1 MADKDIDAKETSK
14 VVLYVYK
21 VSCKNFGFS
30 KDSLLTET
38 SDFAI
43 LVGQE
48 LQEEV
53 CTLSYIHITLFKFG
67 LQQNGDLSRNIKI
80 CNLEIQFSVFLILR
94 RLEQSM
100 LYVSFLNIFKF
111 CIEAFVGMR
120 GVL

>member
-14 VVLYVYK
+14 VVLFVYK

-53 CTLSYIHITLFKFG
+53 CIFIHPHCPFK
-67 LQQNGDLSRNIKI
+67 LVSSRMEDCLGIA
-80 CNLEIQFSVFLILR
+80 R
-94 RLEQSM
+94 
-100 LYVSFLNIFKF
+100 Y
-111 CIEAFVGMR
+111 AT
-120 GVL
+120 

>member
-14 VVLYVYK
+14 VILFVYK

-53 CTLSYIHITLFKFG
+53 CTLSYMHMTLSSFVS
-67 LQQNGDLSRNIKI
+67 SRMEI
-80 CNLEIQFSVFLILR
+80 CLGILR
-94 RLEQSM
+94 YAIWRSNF
-100 LYVSFLNIFKF
+100 LYF
-111 CIEAFVGMR
+111 
-120 GVL
+120 